1 MKKSDKILIPSKN
14 QTRRSKD
21 ILAQN
26 QKNPKQLSKEIF
38 TTKDLQ
44 FLLSGMKLELD
55 CGHHA
60 TIGHN
65 FSNTV
70 IILSEGGGRIKTLC
84 HNCGY

>member
-1 MKKSDKILIPSKN
+1 MEKEDKL
-14 QTRRSKD
+14 
-21 ILAQN
+21 L
-26 QKNPKQLSKEIF
+26 

-44 FLLSGMKLELD
+44 VLLSGLKIRLD
-55 CGHHA
+55 CGHQA

-70 IILSEGGGRIKTLC
+70 IILSEGGGKIKTLC

>member
-1 MKKSDKILIPSKN
+1 MGPEMKEEPDL
-14 QTRRSKD
+14 
-21 ILAQN
+21 L
-26 QKNPKQLSKEIF
+26 

-44 FLLSGMKLELD
+44 FLMAGRKVKLD
-55 CGHHA
+55 CGHLA

-70 IILSEGGGRIKTLC
+70 IIVSEGGGRIKTLC